1 MTEREM
7 ARNVINAADKEMA
20 KLFEQRME
28 AVKIVAKYKK
38 EHGLPI
44 EDPAREAAI
53 ISKNSESVKSE
64 DYRPYYVD
72 FLKST
77 IEISKRLQRDL
88 LSE

>member
-1 MTEREM
+1 MTELEM

-20 KLFEQRME
+20 KLFEQRMD
-28 AVKIVAKYKK
+28 AVKMVAEYKK
-38 EHGLPI
+38 AHGLPI